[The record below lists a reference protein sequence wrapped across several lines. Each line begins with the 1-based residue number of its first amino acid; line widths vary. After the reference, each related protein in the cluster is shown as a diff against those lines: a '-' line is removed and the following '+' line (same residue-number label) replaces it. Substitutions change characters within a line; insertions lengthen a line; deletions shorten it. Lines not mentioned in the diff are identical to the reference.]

1 MEFPLNSRKA
11 LDTLFELDAYHQIVK
26 AVVDNNELFSRIV
39 NPILDVL
46 GSKCDYI
53 LESPSGLML
62 LLT

>member
-1 MEFPLNSRKA
+1 MEFPLNSMKA

-53 LESPSGLML
+53 L
-62 LLT
+62 